1 MAPDDGAMMDSRPPH
16 GSSETPPSTMGYHT
30 QSVWTF
36 LMHLSLGLGAG
47 LRPRTLST
55 TLCWE
60 LPPPTP
66 LNASA
71 ETTLPTL

>member
-1 MAPDDGAMMDSRPPH
+1 MDDDSRPPH

-55 TLCWE
+55 TL
-60 LPPPTP
+60 
-66 LNASA
+66 
-71 ETTLPTL
+71 